1 MIDRRTFLA
10 AAAALPLACSR
21 TAAEPPA
28 NGANQAP
35 AADPPANGANQAHA
49 PDPVAA
55 GRFEAIRA
63 RLGAGGRIGVAA
75 IDTGSG
81 RRLLHDPDGRYPLAS
96 TFKLP
101 LAAMV
106 LAEVE
111 AGRLRFDEELAFAP
125 GDPLG
130 NSPVVAANIARGR
143 LALEP
148 LTAAIVQV
156 SDNSAAN
163 AILRR
168 IGGPDALTR
177 FIRAAGDGVTRLD
190 RSEMELGSNVPGDQR
205 DTTTPAAMAGLV
217 RTLVLGDRLS
227 PASRARLVE
236 WMTSSV
242 PGRDRIRAG
251 LPPSWRWGHKTG
263 TAAGGALN
271 DVGIAWPPGR
281 APIVIACYLTGG
293 DAAAHARAAA
303 HAAVGR
309 LVAEMLA

>member
-10 AAAALPLACSR
+10 AAAALPVACSR
-21 TAAEPPA
+21 TLDEPQPNAAEPA
-28 NGANQAP
+28 G
-35 AADPPANGANQAHA
+35 
-49 PDPVAA
+49 PDA
-55 GRFEAIRA
+55 FEAIRA
-63 RLGAGGRIGVAA
+63 TLGPGARIGVAV

-81 RRLLHDPDGRYPLAS
+81 RRLLHDSDSRYPLAS

-111 AGRLRFDEELAFAP
+111 AGRLRFDEELPFAP
-125 GDPLG
+125 EDPLG

-168 IGGPDALTR
+168 VGGPEGLTR
-177 FIRAAGDGVTRLD
+177 FMRAAGDSVTRLD
-190 RSEMELGSNVPGDQR
+190 RHEMELGSNLPDDVR

-217 RTLVLGDRLS
+217 RTLVLGNRLA

-236 WMTSSV
+236 WMTTSV
-242 PGRDRIRAG
+242 PGPDRLRAG

-263 TAAGGALN
+263 TAANGGVN
-271 DVGIAWPPGR
+271 DVGVAWPPRR
-281 APIVIACYLTGG
+281 APIVIASYQSGG
-293 DAAAHARAAA
+293 DTPSAGHAAA
-303 HAAVGR
+303 HAAVAR
-309 LVAEMLA
+309 LVVEAFA